1 MVRIRNFAYI
11 LQVIFPFE
19 AGKLNIILIMSRY
32 LEKQLYIAKSEEEL
46 RQLLKVDKIKFI

>member
-46 RQLLKVDKIKFI
+46 RQLLKVDNI

>member
-1 MVRIRNFAYI
+1 
-11 LQVIFPFE
+11 VIFPFE

-46 RQLLKVDKIKFI
+46 RQLLKVDNIKFI